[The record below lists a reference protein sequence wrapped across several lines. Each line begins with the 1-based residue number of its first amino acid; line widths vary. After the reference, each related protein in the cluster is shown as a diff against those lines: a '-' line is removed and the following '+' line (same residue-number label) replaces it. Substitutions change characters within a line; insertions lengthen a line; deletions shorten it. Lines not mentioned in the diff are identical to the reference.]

1 MKAALYRRYGGAD
14 VVEYADIVRPVP
26 GAGEVLVKVAGTSF
40 NPVDSGIR
48 GGYLTDAFPIS
59 FPHVPGIDVAGT
71 VAEVGVAVT
80 AWKAGDT
87 VVGLLPMTAPGAAA
101 EYVIAPADVLA
112 SAPA

>member
-71 VAEVGVAVT
+71 VAEVGVAGV
-80 AWKAGDT
+80 GCVERHR
-87 VVGLLPMTAPGAAA
+87 VVNFRRPAARA
-101 EYVIAPADVLA
+101 QPTDLCELA
-112 SAPA
+112 RRG